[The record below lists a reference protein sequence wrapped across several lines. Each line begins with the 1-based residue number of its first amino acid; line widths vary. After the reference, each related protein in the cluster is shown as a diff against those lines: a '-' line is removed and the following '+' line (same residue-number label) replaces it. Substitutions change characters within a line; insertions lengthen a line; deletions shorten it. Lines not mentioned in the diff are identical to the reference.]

1 MQRTI
6 RLQVQPPTGYT
17 LAALMIASEHIWV
30 QVILNQMTTWRKH
43 DKTRHRDDDPRSDA
57 AIIGQVC
64 RSTSLKS
71 NAEALRMSVAESFP
85 IFPLDV
91 IMLGFHVESLKF
103 KV

>member
-1 MQRTI
+1 MQTTI
-6 RLQVQPPTGYT
+6 RLQVQPPTTTGYT

-30 QVILNQMTTWRKH
+30 QVILNHMTTWRKH
-43 DKTRHRDDDPRSDA
+43 GKTRHRDDDPRSDA

-85 IFPLDV
+85 IIPPFFDV
-91 IMLGFHVESLKF
+91 IMLGFHV
-103 KV
+103 